1 MLQILSTLLPV
12 LALIVFMSVCK
23 WSGDKSSL
31 YSLGITVI
39 IALAIF
45 NIPIGV
51 IGNTL
56 LYSSLRAIVT
66 ILSVIWMAVFSYN
79 ILLASGKIEI
89 LKYQLSTISTD
100 KSVQVLLIT
109 WGFGGLLEGM
119 AGYGTSVAI
128 PAAILV
134 TLGFK
139 PLFAVL
145 LSLIANSEPT
155 TFGAVGIAETVL
167 AEETGCT
174 VSELCKDTII
184 QLLPFMFLIPIT
196 LAILA
201 DKSRKNLFKN
211 ILLGTWAGLASAI
224 GQSLTVYYLG
234 PEMPAIFGSICSI
247 IAVILWSK
255 YIHVEKTRGT
265 HGYTA
270 KQIWQAWSVY
280 GLIVL
285 FILLAI
291 PLDFNH
297 TSVLLFCGAFIGGQ
311 IQGVRMQQQIALL
324 GKTLVQIRSTIIMV
338 IALIGISAIMEIA
351 GMISLLSESLVLV
364 AGNGYPFWSPIVGE
378 VGTFI
383 TGSGTSAN
391 ILFGKLQVG
400 IATHLQLDPS
410 WLAAANT
417 AGTTAGKI
425 ISPQSIAIAASACN
439 LQGKEGRILKLA
451 FPYALVYGILLGII
465 VFLFI
470 YL

>member
-174 VSELCKDTII
+174 E
-184 QLLPFMFLIPIT
+184 
-196 LAILA
+196 
-201 DKSRKNLFKN
+201 
-211 ILLGTWAGLASAI
+211 I
-224 GQSLTVYYLG
+224 GR
-234 PEMPAIFGSICSI
+234 A
-247 IAVILWSK
+247 
-255 YIHVEKTRGT
+255 HV
-265 HGYTA
+265 
-270 KQIWQAWSVY
+270 
-280 GLIVL
+280 
-285 FILLAI
+285 
-291 PLDFNH
+291 
-297 TSVLLFCGAFIGGQ
+297 
-311 IQGVRMQQQIALL
+311 
-324 GKTLVQIRSTIIMV
+324 
-338 IALIGISAIMEIA
+338 
-351 GMISLLSESLVLV
+351 
-364 AGNGYPFWSPIVGE
+364 
-378 VGTFI
+378 
-383 TGSGTSAN
+383 
-391 ILFGKLQVG
+391 
-400 IATHLQLDPS
+400 
-410 WLAAANT
+410 
-417 AGTTAGKI
+417 
-425 ISPQSIAIAASACN
+425 
-439 LQGKEGRILKLA
+439 
-451 FPYALVYGILLGII
+451 
-465 VFLFI
+465 
-470 YL
+470 